1 MKANTE
7 IISKVINF
15 IEENLTTEEN
25 LDLDKIADT
34 ANYSKY
40 HLHRMFSS
48 IVGCTIHQY
57 IQKRRLTE
65 AARQLVYTDKSIID
79 ISLTSGYETQQS
91 FTLAFKRLYE
101 QSPQSYRKRQ
111 IFLPIQLK
119 FEKQKVKN
127 ISSYTNLTMKCEV
140 KVA

>member
-1 MKANTE
+1 MKPNIE
-7 IISKVINF
+7 IISKVIDF
-15 IEENLTTEEN
+15 IEEHLTTEES
-25 LDLDKIADT
+25 LDLDKIADI

-40 HLHRMFSS
+40 HLHRMFSN

-101 QSPQSYRKRQ
+101 ESPQAYRKRQ
-111 IFLPIQLK
+111 DFLPIQLK
-119 FEKQKVKN
+119 FEKQKIKN

-140 KVA
+140 KAA

>member
-1 MKANTE
+1 MKTNIE
-7 IISKVINF
+7 IISKVVDF
-15 IEENLTTEEN
+15 IEEHLTTEEN
-25 LDLDKIADT
+25 LDLDKIAGM
-34 ANYSKY
+34 ANYSKF
-40 HLHRMFSS
+40 HLHRMFSN

-65 AARQLVYTDKSIID
+65 AARQLVYTNKSIID
-79 ISLTSGYETQQS
+79 ISLTAGYETQQS

-101 QSPQSYRKRQ
+101 ESPQAYRKRQ
-111 IFLPIQLK
+111 YYLPIQLK